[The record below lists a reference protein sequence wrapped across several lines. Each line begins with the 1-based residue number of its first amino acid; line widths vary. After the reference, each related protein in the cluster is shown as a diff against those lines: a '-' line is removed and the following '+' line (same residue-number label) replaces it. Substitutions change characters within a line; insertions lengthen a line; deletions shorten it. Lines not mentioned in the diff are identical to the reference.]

1 MMKYSQAIR
10 LGSKLGPQGFG
21 DPRRRPAISLC
32 ANEAAR
38 VAFGIDA
45 DAIWR
50 TPLATSQSPEC
61 PVCEEMV
68 EDELCG
74 LVVHLNDDHRW
85 SREQIADFVE
95 DVELKHDHA
104 AKESLVNLL

>member
-21 DPRRRPAISLC
+21 LSFQRPAISLC

-38 VAFGIDA
+38 VALGT

-74 LVVHLNDDHRW
+74 LVFHLNDDHRW

-104 AKESLVNLL
+104 AKEPLVNPL